1 MMQQNILFCFIL
13 DGLRGVKRGDT
24 ILNGLKMKQK
34 GYFVSL

>member
-1 MMQQNILFCFIL
+1 MMQLNILFCFIL
-13 DGLRGVKRGDT
+13 DGLRGVKNEDI